1 MNKESINLI
10 LKDSVGSISHNETLF
25 NKAKSDLHL
34 SSVLTLINTVN
45 NYLSEVEIDYT
56 IFEPNLDVYPRY
68 DRTGKPTEVF
78 ITTSFQDNT
87 NNPVATAFFDKNKL
101 IINKNDDIIN
111 EINKTI
117 FIEFINCDHEHMISI
132 PIDSDLENNGQKIIN
147 TLLTNEQK
155 NQLNSII
162 LENELKTKVNNNKK
176 IKI

>member
-10 LKDSVGSISHNETLF
+10 LKDGVGSISHNETLF

-56 IFEPNLDVYPRY
+56 IFEPKLDIYPRH
-68 DRTGKPTEVF
+68 DRSGKPYEAY
-78 ITTSFQDNT
+78 ISISFQDNT
-87 NNPVATAFFDKNKL
+87 NNPEATAFFNENKL
-101 IINKNDDIIN
+101 IINKNDDLIN
-111 EINKTI
+111 EITNTI
-117 FIEFINCDHEHMISI
+117 FIEFIDYADKHMISI
-132 PIDSDLENNGQKIIN
+132 PIDTNSEGNCQKIIN
-147 TLLTNEQK
+147 ILLTNEQK